1 LAQALT
7 SFAQSRKRQAFHGM
21 AAAATSLIEKY
32 RVDGGG
38 DLSKAAE
45 IHQSILSFKPDWE
58 SYEAT
63 KAQAHVLKLI
73 EADAPAIKNKSMIQ
87 GHIQVVQACMN
98 VMGMRDDKPIQ
109 WLLTLFYDMLRED
122 SSSYIIFE
130 EAAKQR
136 IEVYKPLMALL
147 LRPLDNYTAD
157 KVSWL
162 LSAIISHVPN
172 MVSKANVEEFLS
184 TVLDSTKT
192 SCSELG
198 QLEAITNL
206 LKSDAYRK
214 FTWSYPG
221 ISDHIFRIQ
230 PKVAPSPHL
239 YKCIFAIWAL
249 SFDQEI
255 TASLKE
261 MQVIK
266 KLREAL
272 TYSRVE
278 KVIRLC
284 LTLLKNFLGNKSLC
298 EDIVEEGILEAV
310 QQLEFEKWRDAELYD
325 DIKEMAIQIGSEVS
339 EMSNFERYERELQ
352 TGKLQWGFIHSSKF
366 WAENV
371 MKFESNDFRA
381 LKMLASLLQSPST
394 DDTTL
399 AVACHD
405 LGEFVTLHP
414 LGKRKVAQLQVKEKV
429 MELMAAPDQK
439 SREVRREALL
449 CCQKIMLNKW
459 QDMEQVPK

>member
-1 LAQALT
+1 
-7 SFAQSRKRQAFHGM
+7 M
-21 AAAATSLIEKY
+21 AEAASLIEKY

-45 IHQSILSFKPDWE
+45 THQSILSFKPDWE

-63 KAQAHVLKLI
+63 KASAHVLKLI

-98 VMGMRDDKPIQ
+98 VMAMRDDKPIQ

-122 SSSYIIFE
+122 SSSYVIFE
-130 EAAKQR
+130 EATKQK
-136 IEVYKPLMALL
+136 IEVYKPLMTLL
-147 LRPLDNYTAD
+147 LRPGLDNYTAD

-162 LSAIISHVPN
+162 LSAVISHVPA
-172 MVSKANVEEFLS
+172 VVAKANVQEFLN
-184 TVLDSTKT
+184 VIMDSAKT
-192 SCSELG
+192 NCSELG

-214 FTWSYPG
+214 FTWSQPG
-221 ISDHIFRIQ
+221 ISELIFRIQ
-230 PKVAPSPHL
+230 PKTAPSPHL

-261 MQVIK
+261 MHVIK

-310 QQLEFEKWRDAELYD
+310 QQLEFEKWRDAELYE
-325 DIKEMAIQIGSEVS
+325 DIKDMAIQIGSEVS
-339 EMSNFERYERELQ
+339 EMSNYERYERELQ

-381 LKMLASLLQSPST
+381 LKMVASLLQSPST

-405 LGEFVTLHP
+405 IGEFVTLHP
-414 LGKRKVAQLQVKEKV
+414 LGKKKVAQLQVKEKV
-429 MELMAAPDQK
+429 MELMAAPEQK